1 MGEFTMKI
9 MIVDDHPVVRKGIK
23 SILESEDDIN
33 VTAEAESY
41 DEALE
46 KLGVDLP
53 DLAIVD
59 IELKGSENGV
69 ALIKSIK
76 DKYPQV
82 KTLVMS
88 MDDGSLYAER
98 SIRAGALG
106 YIAKE
111 EASERIVS
119 AIHQVMSGELYLSSK
134 LSKMIASSHIMGAN
148 DKGPDVTTLSNKE
161 FEIFKL
167 IGQGYKRSEISKKMS
182 MNINTIESHRRK
194 IREKL
199 DIKNSAD
206 LSRMAVKWYVD
217 SQ

>member
-206 LSRMAVKWYVD
+206 LSPMAVKWYVD

>member
-1 MGEFTMKI
+1 MKI